1 MKLGL
6 FFALYMDS
14 GTIEEL
20 EERVEFLFL
29 MMSDLEEGKALHKN
43 HDLNQISPENDFAK
57 RAGMILLTL
66 AAKFPVEQVKD
77 VSVISYQ
84 TSWLVSNAKFY

>member
-1 MKLGL
+1 
-6 FFALYMDS
+6 
-14 GTIEEL
+14 
-20 EERVEFLFL
+20 
-29 MMSDLEEGKALHKN
+29 
-43 HDLNQISPENDFAK
+43 
-57 RAGMILLTL
+57 MILLTL